1 LNPLTEHSLENK
13 PVLPQSGQQ
22 PWPVFFAF
30 NLHHYPLIRCLL
42 LYSRTPV
49 RFWLCTGLFAAANV
63 LLALQQGL
71 IARAI
76 DEVQH
81 GKAIVRTVTGALN
94 SEVAWH
100 WLLIIVGIA
109 LARAAILYFVGWLS
123 LIIQQNLIGHLRERI
138 LIQVQRLDQSYHWQ
152 HGAGELVTRTTRDS
166 DKLRDALISFWRQ
179 VVDTALVVSA
189 AMGFLFWYDFW
200 LGLVPLLL
208 CLIGFGILLLQT
220 EHLVKLD
227 RAVSEAYDAVNQD
240 LTEGVNGV
248 RVIKAFALEASRIKR
263 FEQQVQGFMTQAF
276 AALSFYTSR
285 IPLPQFVVAL
295 GQVWVLGFGC
305 HLVYT
310 HALNLGQL
318 IAALLMVNTLVFRVE
333 GVGRVMQVFADARSS
348 AARIWDLLDA
358 EPEITSGTQAL
369 PAGPLS
375 LRFEQV
381 SVLPPEGGNP
391 VLSDCTFDIEA
402 GEIVA
407 LVGTTGSGKSTLA
420 GLVPR
425 LAEVSHGRVGIA
437 GSDGQWLDVKDLQ
450 LAELRKQVHT
460 VPQEAFLFSDTL
472 AANMRLAAPEATDD
486 DLEWALQMA
495 SASELLVSLSDGLE
509 TRIGDRGVTLSGG
522 QRQRVCLARALLG
535 QPRILVLDDA
545 TSALDAVTERN
556 VLNNIRALKTQGRAT
571 TVLVIASKL
580 STILLA
586 DKVLFLAGGS
596 IIAADT
602 HQALVKNNARYRA
615 LMGLDDGR

>member
-1 LNPLTEHSLENK
+1 M
-13 PVLPQSGQQ
+13 
-22 PWPVFFAF
+22 
-30 NLHHYPLIRCLL
+30 NLRQYPLIRCLL
-42 LYSRTPV
+42 LYRRTPI
-49 RFWLCTGLFAAANV
+49 RFWICTGLFAAANFM
-63 LLALQQGL
+63 LALQQGL
-71 IARAI
+71 IAKAI
-76 DEVQH
+76 DDVQH
-81 GKAIVRTVTGALN
+81 GKAIYQEATGTLN
-94 SEVAWH
+94 SEAAWH
-100 WLLIIVGIA
+100 WLMIIVAVA
-109 LARAAILYFVGWLS
+109 LGRALIMYFVGWLS
-123 LIIQQNLIGHLRERI
+123 LIIQQNLIGHIRERI
-138 LIQVQRLDQSYHWQ
+138 LIQVQRLDQSYHWA

-179 VVDTALVVSA
+179 VVDTGLVIAA

-200 LGLVPLLL
+200 LGLVPLIL
-208 CLIGFGILLLQT
+208 CLVGFGILLLQT

-227 RAVSEAYDAVNQD
+227 RAVGEAYDAVNQD

-248 RVIKAFALEASRIKR
+248 RVIKAFALESSRINK
-263 FEQQVQGFMTQAF
+263 FEQHVQSFMSHAF
-276 AALSFYTSR
+276 AALTFYTSR

-310 HALNLGQL
+310 NALNLGQL

-333 GVGRVMQVFADARSS
+333 GVGRVMQIFADARSS

-358 EPEITSGTQAL
+358 EPEIKSGSMAL
-369 PAGPLS
+369 PEGPLS

-381 SVLPPEGGNP
+381 AVHPPEGGNP
-391 VLSDCTFDIEA
+391 ILNTCSFEINA

-425 LAEVSHGRVGIA
+425 L
-437 GSDGQWLDVKDLQ
+437 SDVIQGAVEISGNASQWINVKDLD
-450 LAELRKQVHT
+450 LASLRKQVHT

-472 AANMRLAAPEATDD
+472 AANMRLSAPQAREDE
-486 DLEWALQMA
+486 LEWALQMA

-509 TRIGDRGVTLSGG
+509 TKIGDRGVTLSGG

-556 VLNNIRALKTQGRAT
+556 VLTNIRALKQQDKAT

-586 DKVLFLAGGS
+586 DKVLFLSEGNIVAAGKH
-596 IIAADT
+596 T
-602 HQALVKNNARYRA
+602 ALVKSNTSYRE

>member
-1 LNPLTEHSLENK
+1 
-13 PVLPQSGQQ
+13 
-22 PWPVFFAF
+22 
-30 NLHHYPLIRCLL
+30 L
-42 LYSRTPV
+42 LYRRTPI
-49 RFWLCTGLFAAANV
+49 RFWICTGLFAAANFM
-63 LLALQQGL
+63 LALQQGL
-71 IARAI
+71 IAKAI
-76 DEVQH
+76 DDVQH
-81 GKAIVRTVTGALN
+81 GRAIFLEAGGTLN
-94 SEVAWH
+94 SEAAWH
-100 WLLIIVGIA
+100 WLLIIVAVA
-109 LARAAILYFVGWLS
+109 LGRALILYFVGWLS
-123 LIIQQNLIGHLRERI
+123 LIIQQNLIGHIRERI
-138 LIQVQRLDQSYHWQ
+138 LIQVQRLDQSYHWA

-179 VVDTALVVSA
+179 VVDTGLVIAA

-208 CLIGFGILLLQT
+208 CLVGFGILLLQT

-227 RAVSEAYDAVNQD
+227 RAVGEAYDAVNQD

-248 RVIKAFALEASRIKR
+248 RVIKAFALEASRINK
-263 FEQQVQGFMTQAF
+263 FEQHVQSFMSHAF
-276 AALSFYTSR
+276 AALTFYTSR

-295 GQVWVLGFGC
+295 GQVWVLGFGSQ
-305 HLVYT
+305 LVY
-310 HALNLGQL
+310 AGVLNLGQL

-333 GVGRVMQVFADARSS
+333 GVGRVMQIFADARSS

-358 EPEITSGTQAL
+358 EPEIRSGNIAL
-369 PAGPLS
+369 PDGPLS

-381 SVLPPEGGNP
+381 AVHPPEGGNP
-391 VLSDCTFDIEA
+391 ILASCSFEIAA

-425 LAEVSHGRVGIA
+425 LADVTRGAVEIA
-437 GSDGQWLDVKDLQ
+437 GAGEIAGEAGDWINVKDLN
-450 LAELRKQVHT
+450 LADLRKQVHT

-472 AANMRLAAPEATDD
+472 AANMRLSAPAATEEE
-486 DLEWALQMA
+486 LEWALQMA
-495 SASELLVSLSDGLE
+495 SASELLLSLSDGLQ

-556 VLNNIRALKTQGRAT
+556 VLNNIRGLKQQDKAT

-586 DKVLFLAGGS
+586 DKVLFLAEGN
-596 IIAADT
+596 IVAAGKHT
-602 HQALVKNNARYRA
+602 ELVNSNTRYRE

>member
-1 LNPLTEHSLENK
+1 M
-13 PVLPQSGQQ
+13 
-22 PWPVFFAF
+22 
-30 NLHHYPLIRCLL
+30 
-42 LYSRTPV
+42 
-49 RFWLCTGLFAAANV
+49 CTGLFAAANFM
-63 LLALQQGL
+63 LALQQGL
-71 IARAI
+71 IAKAI
-76 DEVQH
+76 DDVQH
-81 GKAIVRTVTGALN
+81 GKAIYQTATGTLN
-94 SEVAWH
+94 SEAAWH
-100 WLLIIVGIA
+100 WLLIIVAVA
-109 LARAAILYFVGWLS
+109 LGRAFILYFVGWLS
-123 LIIQQNLIGHLRERI
+123 LIIQQNLIGHIRERI
-138 LIQVQRLDQSYHWQ
+138 LIQVQRLDQSYHWA

-179 VVDTALVVSA
+179 VVDTGLVIAA

-200 LGLVPLLL
+200 LGLVPLIL

-220 EHLVKLD
+220 EHLVTLD
-227 RAVSEAYDAVNQD
+227 RAVGEAYDAVNQD

-248 RVIKAFALEASRIKR
+248 RVIKAFALEASRINK
-263 FEQQVQGFMTQAF
+263 FEQHVQAF
-276 AALSFYTSR
+276 MSHAFEALTFYTSR

-295 GQVWVLGFGC
+295 GQVWVLGFGS
-305 HLVYT
+305 HLVYSNT
-310 HALNLGQL
+310 LNLGQL

-358 EPEITSGTQAL
+358 EPEIQSGTIAL
-369 PAGPLS
+369 PDGPLS
-375 LRFEQV
+375 LRFEHV
-381 SVLPPEGGNP
+381 AVNPPEGGNP
-391 VLSDCTFDIEA
+391 ILNACSFEINA

-425 LAEVSHGRVGIA
+425 LADVTQGAVEISGDA
-437 GSDGQWLDVKDLQ
+437 GEWINVKDLD
-450 LAELRKQVHT
+450 LGSLRKQVHT

-472 AANMRLAAPEATDD
+472 AANMRLSAPEATEEE
-486 DLEWALQMA
+486 LEWALEMA

-509 TRIGDRGVTLSGG
+509 TKIGDRGVTLSGG

-556 VLNNIRALKTQGRAT
+556 VLSNIRALKQQDKAT

-586 DKVLFLAGGS
+586 DKVLFLSEGNIVAAGK
-596 IIAADT
+596 
-602 HQALVKNNARYRA
+602 HQTLVKNNIRYRE

>member
-1 LNPLTEHSLENK
+1 M
-13 PVLPQSGQQ
+13 
-22 PWPVFFAF
+22 
-30 NLHHYPLIRCLL
+30 
-42 LYSRTPV
+42 
-49 RFWLCTGLFAAANV
+49 
-63 LLALQQGL
+63 LAWQQGL
-71 IARAI
+71 IAKAI

-81 GKAIVRTVTGALN
+81 GKAIYIDAAGHLQSEAAWVWLAVIVAVAL
-94 SEVAWH
+94 W
-100 WLLIIVGIA
+100 
-109 LARAAILYFVGWLS
+109 RAMVLYFVGWLS
-123 LIIQQNLIGHLRERI
+123 LIIQQNLIGHIRERI
-138 LIQVQRLDQSYHWQ
+138 LTQVQRLDQSYHWA

-179 VVDTALVVSA
+179 VVDTTLVITA

-208 CLIGFGILLLQT
+208 CLAGFGILLAQT

-227 RAVSEAYDAVNQD
+227 RAVGEAYDGVNQD

-248 RVIKAFALEASRIKR
+248 RVIKAFALEGSRIR
-263 FEQQVQGFMTQAF
+263 QFEQHVQAF
-276 AALSFYTSR
+276 MSHAFTALSFYTSR
-285 IPLPQFVVAL
+285 IPLPQFIVAL

-305 HLVYT
+305 TLVYAHT
-310 HALNLGQL
+310 LNLGQL

-358 EPEITSGTQAL
+358 EPEIQSGTA
-369 PAGPLS
+369 PVPEGALS
-375 LRFEQV
+375 LRFDQV
-381 SVLPPEGGNP
+381 SVIPPGGGNP
-391 VLSDCTFDIEA
+391 VLHQCSFEIQA
-402 GEIVA
+402 GDIVA

-425 LAEVSHGRVGIA
+425 LSDVSKGAVDIA
-437 GSDGQWLDVKDLQ
+437 GADGRWINVKDLD
-450 LAELRKQVHT
+450 LAGLRRQVHA

-472 AANMRLAAPEATDD
+472 AANMRLAAPDATDEE
-486 DLEWALQMA
+486 LEWALAMA
-495 SASELLVSLSDGLE
+495 SASELLVSLSDGLD

-556 VLNNIRALKTQGRAT
+556 VLNNIRALKKLDKAT

-586 DKVLFLAGGS
+586 DKVLFLSDGHIVASG
-596 IIAADT
+596 T
-602 HQALVKNNARYRA
+602 HQALVNNNAQYRE
-615 LMGLDDGR
+615 LMGLDDDCGT

>member
-1 LNPLTEHSLENK
+1 M
-13 PVLPQSGQQ
+13 
-22 PWPVFFAF
+22 
-30 NLHHYPLIRCLL
+30 
-42 LYSRTPV
+42 
-49 RFWLCTGLFAAANV
+49 
-63 LLALQQGL
+63 LALQQGL
-71 IARAI
+71 IAKAI
-76 DEVQH
+76 DDVQH
-81 GKAIVRTVTGALN
+81 GKAIFLDASGMLN
-94 SEVAWH
+94 SEGAWH
-100 WLLIIVGIA
+100 WLLAIVAVA
-109 LARAAILYFVGWLS
+109 LARAIILYFVGWLS
-123 LIIQQNLIGHLRERI
+123 LIIQQNLIGHIRERI
-138 LIQVQRLDQSYHWQ
+138 LIQVQRLDQSYHWA

-179 VVDTALVVSA
+179 VVDTALVVAA

-200 LGLVPLLL
+200 LGFVPLLL

-227 RAVSEAYDAVNQD
+227 RAVGEAYDAVNQD

-248 RVIKAFALEASRIKR
+248 RVIKAFALESSRIKK
-263 FEQQVQGFMTQAF
+263 FEQHVQAFMSHAF

-305 HLVYT
+305 FLVYT
-310 HALNLGQL
+310 NALNLGQL

-333 GVGRVMQVFADARSS
+333 GVGRVMQIFADARSS

-358 EPEITSGTQAL
+358 EPEIISGAIAV
-369 PAGPLS
+369 PDGPLS
-375 LRFEQV
+375 LRFQQV
-381 SVLPPEGGNP
+381 TVLPPEGGNP
-391 VLSDCTFDIEA
+391 VLNHCLFEVGA

-420 GLVPR
+420 GLIPR
-425 LAEVSHGRVGIA
+425 LSDVTQGSVEIA
-437 GSDGQWLDVKDLQ
+437 GDDGHWINVKDLD
-450 LAELRKQVHT
+450 LAGLRKQVHT

-472 AANMRLAAPEATDD
+472 AANMRLSAPEASESE
-486 DLEWALQMA
+486 LEWALKMA
-495 SASELLVSLSDGLE
+495 SASDLLVSLNDGLE
-509 TRIGDRGVTLSGG
+509 TKIGDRGVTLSGG

-556 VLNNIRALKTQGRAT
+556 VLNNIRALKQQDKST

-586 DKVLFLAGGS
+586 DKVLFLSDGNIVAAGK
-596 IIAADT
+596 
-602 HQALVKNNARYRA
+602 HQALVKSNTRYRE